1 MWQRLPCVNDFCEC
15 GNFSQAIIAKVIIR
29 DHAVCVNLPNSITLA
44 RLGLTVV
51 YVAAASINGTSA
63 AWVTLVAFV
72 IAATTDWLDG
82 YLARKLNL
90 VTALG
95 KLLDPLVDKILVCAA
110 FVHLSMEGLCPMWVT
125 ILIIG
130 REFLVTGLRQI
141 AIERGVVMAA
151 DRWGK
156 LKTIFQMIFVI
167 AALLW
172 ICIEPTSG
180 NGPLLQGLRWLL
192 DPTHTLTPAA
202 LWIALFLTCLSG
214 WNYLHA
220 SFGFLKESNTLK
232 VQKPK
237 GRKVAKSR
245 H

>member
-1 MWQRLPCVNDFCEC
+1 MSRF
-15 GNFSQAIIAKVIIR
+15 FSHAEIAKWENP
-29 DHAVCVNLPNSITLA
+29 DHCCVVNLPNSITLA
-44 RLGLTVV
+44 RLFLTIV
-51 YVAAASINGTSA
+51 YVVAASISGIAA
-63 AWVTLVAFV
+63 AWVTLVAFI
-72 IAATTDWLDG
+72 IAAATDWLDG

-110 FVHLSMEGLCPMWVT
+110 FVHLTMENLCPMWVT

-141 AIERGVVMAA
+141 AIEHGVVMAA

-172 ICIEPTSG
+172 ICLKAETTS
-180 NGPLLQGLRWLL
+180 NPLIYGLRWLV
-192 DPTHTLTPAA
+192 DPAHHITPAA

-220 SFGFLKESNTLK
+220 SLGFLVGSKGPK
-232 VQKPK
+232 V
-237 GRKVAKSR
+237 
-245 H
+245 